1 MSIEDPLIRIEHALR
16 ETLESESNVQALE
29 ERELAIRE
37 LQYIHHR
44 IMVEVDKVAA
54 AQQQSGGE
62 LHALIDTV
70 ERIVSSEPKDN
81 C

>member
-1 MSIEDPLIRIEHALR
+1 MSSEDPLIRIEHALR
-16 ETLESESNVQALE
+16 ETLESESNIQALE
-29 ERELAIRE
+29 ERDIAIRE

-54 AQQQSGGE
+54 AQQPGGE